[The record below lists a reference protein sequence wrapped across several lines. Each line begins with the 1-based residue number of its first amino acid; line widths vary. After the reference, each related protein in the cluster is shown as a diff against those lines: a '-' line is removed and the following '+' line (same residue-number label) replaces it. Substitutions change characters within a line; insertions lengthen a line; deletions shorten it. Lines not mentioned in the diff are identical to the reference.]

1 MKDYPQLTEMGVTH
15 PEHIANYAVNSIGY
29 VDVLR
34 IVYERPSGSLR
45 PQTRTYKFPRVQ
57 KEVDD
62 KGKSDTDAVMISN
75 PDFRRSIEE
84 LDRLLAKKGRIQDI
98 TGDILEEIRLLEE
111 DIALRSE
118 SIRMLLRKMPKK

>member
-1 MKDYPQLTEMGVTH
+1 MGVTH

-34 IVYERPSGSLR
+34 IVYHRPPGSLR

-57 KEVDD
+57 QDVDATG
-62 KGKSDTDAVMISN
+62 KGVADAVMVSN
-75 PDFRRSIEE
+75 PDFRRSVEE
-84 LDRLLAKKGRIQDI
+84 LDKLLAKKDRIEDI
-98 TGDILEEIRLLEE
+98 TGNILEELQLLEE